1 MKTYTI
7 IKTRR
12 GNKHEYTGTIEELV
26 TNVFGY
32 TLDCGVSHNPKIN
45 RKPKTAA
52 SLVTA
57 LNKSVTETM
66 GSCYD
71 PDYYELKK

>member
-7 IKTRR
+7 TKTRR
-12 GNKHEYTGTIEELV
+12 GTETDYTGTVEELV
-26 TNVFGY
+26 GKFGY
-32 TLDCGVSHNPKIN
+32 TLDCGHSWNSKIN
-45 RKPKTAA
+45 RNPKTIK
-52 SLVTA
+52 SLVSS